1 MRSPWVRGLIA
12 WSLVMLVVAIV
23 VAFDAMRALYDAQ
36 QACFFTGTPETCP
49 ESGDPKEVQLAVA
62 FVGIPLVWLTG
73 LMIGIAGRAAA
84 ERNRRRR
91 P

>member
-1 MRSPWVRGLIA
+1 MRGLIV

-23 VAFDAMRALYDAQ
+23 VAVDAMAALYDAQ

-49 ESGDPKEVQLAVA
+49 EPGDPKEIQLAVA
-62 FVGIPLVWLTG
+62 FVGIPLVWAIG
-73 LMIGIAGRAAA
+73 LVIGIAGRAIS
-84 ERNRRRR
+84 ERNRRPR